1 MSRHLR
7 RDELLCYL
15 DGEMSWMRR
24 MQCRRHLRSCWCCR
38 TDLESLEST
47 IHQIVIA
54 QEAVLLPHTPAP
66 PNAWVS
72 FDSLISTELKINS
85 SSTALPP
92 QYGGWWRHAVIA
104 AGVLVVAGILVTRF
118 FAIDS
123 VSAREVIQHVESAEA
138 TRELLPTGHVIR
150 QRIHITRSSRTHSYS
165 EDSVVNAW
173 RSESNAVWTSDGKDS
188 AVSSLQ
194 RIYAAYQ
201 IPDCLPMEGKVLAK
215 WMQLAG
221 GGGSARHTSDG
232 IILDFGDADDSTRPA
247 IELHV
252 TPNAWT
258 VHEMQ
263 LTLHDETYRIAEDD
277 FLVMPLDAAP
287 VAIQARLSAPMEPL
301 AAPVRNMAVETPVV
315 LGSGQLKSAEL
326 SVMISLHRIQA
337 DLGDPITINSTARG
351 INVGLWQLPAER
363 QAQVKSA
370 LEGIPSVT
378 VSTVAPHGRTRV
390 ASTDE
395 AIALTTEV
403 RAGIQ
408 SPAPIESDP
417 RALKLMGG
425 MSAEQ
430 SFATLALSKFDA
442 VIAQIYSLNNLA
454 ERFDAQNEAALSDD
468 ARSELQVLVH
478 DHAGQASAALSDLQN
493 AMVPLTTLYGGMSND
508 VDVTPQPVSDSWQL
522 RSVHALQMA
531 RRTDSLLR
539 GILTSSSTPVDPHLG
554 IPAVQKQLSSLA
566 ADVLALRT
574 AQ

>member
-1 MSRHLR
+1 MSRHLSPE
-7 RDELLCYL
+7 ELLCYL

-47 IHQIVIA
+47 IHHIVIA
-54 QEAVLLPHTPAP
+54 QEAVLLPRTPAP
-66 PNAWVS
+66 PNTWAS
-72 FDSLISTELKINS
+72 FESLISPELKVAS
-85 SSTALPP
+85 PPLPFP
-92 QYGGWWRHAVIA
+92 IPYSGWWRHAVLT
-104 AGVLVVAGILVTRF
+104 AGVLAVAGILVARF

-123 VSAREVIQHVESAEA
+123 VSARELIQHVESAEA
-138 TRELLPTGHVIR
+138 RRELLPAGHVIR
-150 QRIHITRSSRTHSYS
+150 QRIHITRSSRTRSYS

-173 RSESNAVWTSDGKDS
+173 RSASSTVWTSDGKES
-188 AVSSLQ
+188 AISGLQ
-194 RIYAAYQ
+194 QIYAAYQ
-201 IPDCLPMEGKVLAK
+201 MPDCLPLEGRVLAK

-221 GGGSARHTSDG
+221 GGGSARHTRDG
-232 IILDFGDADDSTRPA
+232 IILDFGNADDSTRPA

-252 TPNAWT
+252 RPNAWT

-263 LTLHDETYRIAEDD
+263 LTLHDETYRIAEED
-277 FLVMPLDAAP
+277 FLVMPLNAAP
-287 VAIQARLSAPMEPL
+287 VAIQARLSSPMEPL
-301 AAPVRNMAVETPVV
+301 VAPVRNVAAEAPVV
-315 LGSGQLKSAEL
+315 LGAGQLKSAEL
-326 SVMISLHRIQA
+326 SVMIGLHQIQA
-337 DLGDPITINSTARG
+337 DLGDPIAINSTARG

-378 VSTVAPHGRTRV
+378 VSTVAPHVRTKV
-390 ASTDE
+390 VPVDE
-395 AIALTTEV
+395 AITEI

-425 MSAEQ
+425 VSAEQ

-454 ERFDAQNEAALSDD
+454 ERFDAQGETALSEEE
-468 ARSELQVLVH
+468 RSELQALVR

-508 VDVTPQPVSDSWQL
+508 VDITPQPVSDSWQL
-522 RSVHALQMA
+522 RSMHALQMA
-531 RRTDSLLR
+531 RRTDNLLR

-574 AQ
+574 AR